1 MHVAFLGLGRM
12 GRPMADSLADGLT
25 AGADRIVV
33 WNRTAEKA
41 EAFVE
46 QHPGVAQRASTPAA
60 AARGADVVVS
70 MMADDAAA
78 DEVHLG
84 PDGTLAATP
93 LPAVVVESGT
103 LAPST
108 VRRIAAAAAQRGS
121 AFLDAPVSGS
131 VDAARQGTLVLLV
144 GGDADALER
153 ARPTLERLGREV
165 VHLGVAGRGALAKLL
180 VNGVLH
186 ALNQSVAEALALAE
200 AAGLDT
206 ETFYDVLAD
215 SAAGAPMLGYRRA
228 QYLKSDAPV
237 SFALR
242 LAAKDVALLVAE
254 AEREGTPAAQARLVL
269 AQLQSAVQAGYGQDD
284 MAALA
289 RHLGSSGAG
298 GGSS

>member
-1 MHVAFLGLGRM
+1 
-12 GRPMADSLADGLT
+12 MADALADGL
-25 AGADRIVV
+25 AGDADRIAV
-33 WNRTAEKA
+33 WNRTPAKA
-41 EAFVE
+41 QAFVDRF
-46 QHPGVAQRASTPAA
+46 PDVAERAATPAA
-60 AARGADVVVS
+60 AAAGADVVVS

-93 LPAVVVESGT
+93 PPGVVVESGT
-103 LAPST
+103 LSPST
-108 VRRIAAAAAQRGS
+108 VRRIAAAAARRGA

-153 ARPTLERLGREV
+153 ARPTLERLGRAV
-165 VHLGVAGRGALAKLL
+165 VHLGDSGQGALAKLL

-200 AAGLDT
+200 AGGLDAA
-206 ETFYDVLAD
+206 TFYDVLAG

-228 QYLKSDAPV
+228 QYLDPGAPV

-242 LAAKDVALLVAE
+242 LAAKDVALLLAE
-254 AEREGTPAAQARLVL
+254 AERAGTPAAQARLVL
-269 AQLQSAVQAGYGQDD
+269 EQLQEAVQAGYGEDD

-289 RHLGSSGAG
+289 RHLGSSGQG
-298 GGSS
+298 GGAA

>member
-12 GRPMADSLADGLT
+12 GRPMADALADGLT

-33 WNRTAEKA
+33 WNRTPAKA

-46 QHPGVAQRASTPAA
+46 QHPGVAERASTPAVA
-60 AARGADVVVS
+60 AAGADVVVS

-93 LPAVVVESGT
+93 LPGVVVESGT
-103 LAPST
+103 LAPGS
-108 VRRIAAAAAQRGS
+108 VRRIAAVATQRGT

-131 VDAARQGTLVLLV
+131 VDAAQQGTLVLLV
-144 GGDADALER
+144 GGDADALAR

-200 AAGLDT
+200 AGGL
-206 ETFYDVLAD
+206 EAATFYDVLAD

-228 QYLKSDAPV
+228 QYLGPDAPV

-269 AQLQSAVQAGYGQDD
+269 AQLQDAVAAGYGEDD

-289 RHLGSSGAG
+289 RHLRSSSEGAT
-298 GGSS
+298 SS

>member
-1 MHVAFLGLGRM
+1 
-12 GRPMADSLADGLT
+12 MADALADGL
-25 AGADRIVV
+25 AGDADRIAV
-33 WNRTAEKA
+33 WNRTPAKA
-41 EAFVE
+41 QAFVDRF
-46 QHPGVAQRASTPAA
+46 PDVAERAATPAA
-60 AARGADVVVS
+60 AAAGADVVVS

-93 LPAVVVESGT
+93 PPGVVVESGT
-103 LAPST
+103 LSPST
-108 VRRIAAAAAQRGS
+108 VRRIAAAAARRGA

-153 ARPTLERLGREV
+153 ARPTLERLGRAV
-165 VHLGVAGRGALAKLL
+165 VHLGDSGQGALAKLL

-200 AAGLDT
+200 AGGL
-206 ETFYDVLAD
+206 EAATFYDVLAD

-228 QYLKSDAPV
+228 QYLDPGAPV

-242 LAAKDVALLVAE
+242 LAAKDVALLVVE
-254 AEREGTPAAQARLVL
+254 AERAGTPAAQARLVL
-269 AQLQSAVQAGYGQDD
+269 ERLEEAVQAGHGEDD

-289 RHLGSSGAG
+289 RHLRSSGEG
-298 GGSS
+298 RGST

>member
-1 MHVAFLGLGRM
+1 MRIAFLGLGRM
-12 GRPMADSLADGLT
+12 GRPMAEALAGGLA
-25 AGADRIVV
+25 AGEDRIVV
-33 WNRTAEKA
+33 WNRTPAKA
-41 EAFVE
+41 QAFVE
-46 QHPGVAQRASTPAA
+46 RYPGVAERAATPAA
-60 AARGADVVVS
+60 AATGADVVVS

-93 LPAVVVESGT
+93 RPGVVVESGT
-103 LAPST
+103 LAPGT
-108 VRRIAAAAAQRGS
+108 VRRIAAVAAQRGT

-131 VDAARQGTLVLLV
+131 VDAARKGTLVLLV
-144 GGDADALER
+144 GGDAEGLER
-153 ARPTLERLGREV
+153 ARPTLERLGRAV
-165 VHLGVAGRGALAKLL
+165 VHMGEAGRGALTKLL

-200 AAGLDT
+200 AGGL
-206 ETFYDVLAD
+206 EAATFYDVLAD

-228 QYLKSDAPV
+228 QYLEPDAPV

-254 AEREGTPAAQARLVL
+254 AERAGTPAAQARLVL
-269 AQLQSAVQAGYGQDD
+269 AQLRSAVQAGHGEDD

-289 RHLGSSGAG
+289 RHLRSSGEEGRA
-298 GGSS
+298 S